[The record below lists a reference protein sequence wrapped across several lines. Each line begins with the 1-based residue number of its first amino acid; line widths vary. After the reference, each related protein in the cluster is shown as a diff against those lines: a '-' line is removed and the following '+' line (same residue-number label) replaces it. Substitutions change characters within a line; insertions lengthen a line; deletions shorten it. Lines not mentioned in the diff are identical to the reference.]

1 MKIRGLFFFVF
12 MSFCGFGLLAQ
23 EVAEVQQSL
32 ITKRTATWC
41 PYCGTWGWDFFD
53 ALETNVSD
61 KAVLV
66 AAHFGGSTLENPVSL
81 AWVDN
86 LGGSSQPRFYVDNE
100 MQSVNSGNQATA
112 LDVIKD
118 KVSANAAKQ
127 PLANVGMQTSWS
139 GSDLSVQAKTRFFQ
153 SAEGAYYLG
162 IYLVEDGVLAN
173 QAGQSGQVEHSRI
186 LRGSVTAAAFGDLL
200 TEGSI
205 AAGTEFDK
213 TYTVDPDAYE
223 TDNLDL
229 VGVIWKKEASTYL
242 AVNVWRIDAKPTMVS
257 VAEAKKLPGSAVLQP
272 NPATGGDV
280 FISLRLDSL
289 QECEILL
296 FNAQGQQAGRV
307 FSGQLAAG
315 EHQLPIT
322 SSLLNY
328 PGAYTVRIQTAKGAV
343 LALPLLRQ

>member
-1 MKIRGLFFFVF
+1 MKIKDLLFIVGLFFAA
-12 MSFCGFGLLAQ
+12 SGLQGQ

-41 PYCGTWGWDFFD
+41 PYCGGWGWDFFD

-81 AWVDN
+81 AWVNN

-112 LDVIKD
+112 LVVIKD
-118 KVSANAAKQ
+118 KVDANAAKQ
-127 PLANVGMQTSWS
+127 PVANVGMQTSWS
-139 GSDLSVQAKTRFFQ
+139 GADLSVQAKAKFFQ

-162 IYLVEDGVLAN
+162 IYLVEDKVLAN

-186 LRGSVTAAAFGDLL
+186 LRGSVTSAEFGDLL
-200 TEGSI
+200 AEGSI

-213 TYTVDPDAYE
+213 AYTVDLAAYVV
-223 TDNLDL
+223 DNLDL
-229 VGVIWKKEASTYL
+229 VGVIWKKEGSLYQ
-242 AVNVWRIDAKPTMVS
+242 AVNVWKIDAKPTVAS

-280 FISLRLDSL
+280 FMSLRLDSP
-289 QECEILL
+289 QECEIFLY
-296 FNAQGQQAGRV
+296 NALGQQAGQI
-307 FSGQLAAG
+307 FSGHLPAG
-315 EHQLPIT
+315 EHWLPI
-322 SSLLNY
+322 SSGLLNF